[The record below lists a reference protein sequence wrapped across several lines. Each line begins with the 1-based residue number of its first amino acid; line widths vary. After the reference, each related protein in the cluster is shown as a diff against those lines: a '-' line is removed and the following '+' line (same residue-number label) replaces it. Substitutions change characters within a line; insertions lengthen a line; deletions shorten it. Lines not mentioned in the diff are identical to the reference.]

1 MELVITETGLGI
13 EVRGPGPILNKKV
26 YARMLGYDLIKVDK
40 FGVVKASK
48 SKPYRNG
55 NIRYNAEEDGI
66 EVYGPGGWVSF
77 TGWEAEN

>member
-13 EVRGPGPILNKKV
+13 EVRGPGPILNKKA

-48 SKPYRNG
+48 SKPLKKG
-55 NIRYNAEEDGI
+55 NIQFNTKLNRI
-66 EVYGPGGWVSF
+66 EVYNSVEWIPFNGFS
-77 TGWEAEN
+77 EEN